1 MSATLGAFGY
11 QLGNTELF
19 DESVENLIAGLDV
32 LDLDLRSL
40 GDEIH
45 LSLTLLFLESERD
58 TADGSDLDSLH
69 EMGGETGDL
78 VSESLG
84 LDDSAVINDSFVGV
98 EIVGEFT
105 VVFLDDSSGGSLDS
119 LSSNATLYAKINSLD
134 NDQNEG

>member
-119 LSSNATLYAKINSLD
+119 LSSNATLYAKINLLD

>member
-45 LSLTLLFLESERD
+45 LSLTLLFLESEGD

-69 EMGGETGDL
+69 EMGGETSDL

-119 LSSNATLYAKINSLD
+119 LSSNATLYAKINLLD

>member
-119 LSSNATLYAKINSLD
+119 LSSNATLYAKTNSLD
-134 NDQNEG
+134 SDQNEG

>member
-105 VVFLDDSSGGSLDS
+105 VVFLNDSSGGSLDS

>member
-45 LSLTLLFLESERD
+45 LSLTLLFLESEGD

-119 LSSNATLYAKINSLD
+119 LSSNATLYAKINLLD